1 LDIKIALVGNPNT
14 GKSTL
19 FNRLTGLNQ
28 KIGNFP
34 GITVDKKTGFTKLPD
49 GKEAEVIDLPGT
61 YSLYPK
67 SNDESIV
74 FQVLADKNNS
84 SHPDVIVLIVD
95 ASNLKR
101 NMLLFSQVADLGIP
115 MILALNMTDLS
126 EKQGIYINIDK
137 LAARIGVQV
146 VQISARNNIGLD
158 KLKQAINNTNKVA
171 TQFTEVDVNFLAP
184 EAINTIKKKLNAD
197 NDYYALQV
205 LHQHE
210 QLTYF
215 TAQEQEEIEEIEISN
230 KFESSKVQ
238 AAETI
243 ARYKYLSTILSGVVI
258 DKGTANKFSFSD
270 KLDSILTHKIW
281 GFAIFMLILFVI
293 FNAIFAW
300 SSYPM
305 DWIESGFGWITNFGH
320 EHLPAGMLTDLILD
334 GVIAGLG
341 GIFVFIPQIAILFAF
356 ISILEDTGYMSR
368 VTFMMDK
375 IMSKV
380 GLNGKSVVPMI
391 GGLAC
396 AVPSIMAARNI
407 ENWKDRMIT
416 IMVTP
421 LVSCSARLPVYTLLI
436 KLIIP
441 YKIIFG
447 IFNMQGLALM
457 VMYLVSF
464 AAAILVAWVMKI
476 IIKTK
481 EKSYFIM
488 ELPIYRMPRWK
499 NVLFTV
505 YEKSKTFVLEAGKV
519 IIAISIILW
528 VMASFGPGNRFEV
541 IDKKFEPRLTASIK
555 RTDQL
560 KTYLTASKI
569 IPTDSVYIKKI
580 DSAEKFTKHIET
592 LISTEKL
599 ENSYV
604 GILGHSIEP
613 IIRPLGYD
621 WKIGIGLITS
631 FAAREAF
638 VGTMATIY
646 SVDGGD
652 KDDDTI
658 KERMAA
664 SVNPK
669 TNLPVYTFATGISLM
684 LFYAFAM
691 QCMSTIAVVYR
702 ETKGWKWPIIQL
714 AYMTAMAY
722 VAALLAYQLLK

>member
-1 LDIKIALVGNPNT
+1 MGLDIKVALVGNPNT

-34 GITVDKKTGFTKLPD
+34 GITVDKKTGFTKLSV
-49 GKEAEVIDLPGT
+49 GKDAEIIDLPGT

-67 SNDESIV
+67 SADESIV
-74 FQVLADKNNS
+74 FQVLADQKNN
-84 SHPDVIVLIVD
+84 SHPDVIVLVTD

-101 NMLLFSQVADLGIP
+101 NMLLYSQVADLGIP
-115 MILALNMTDLS
+115 MILALNMIDLS
-126 EKQGIYINIDK
+126 AKQGIEINLDK
-137 LAARIGVQV
+137 LAEKLGIQV
-146 VQISARNNIGLD
+146 VSISARNNIGID
-158 KLKQAINNTNKVA
+158 KLKNAIANTTKIA
-171 TQFTEVDVNFLAP
+171 TQLQEVDLNFLAP
-184 EAINTIKKKLNAD
+184 EAINAIKTKLNSD

-210 QLTYF
+210 HLTFF
-215 TAQEQEEIEEIEISN
+215 TEKEQEEIEEIEQSN
-230 KFESSKVQ
+230 HFESAKIQ

-243 ARYKYLSTILSGVVI
+243 ARYKHLSTILADVVV
-258 DKGTANKFSFSD
+258 DKGTEKKFSFSD
-270 KLDSILTHKIW
+270 KLDTVLTHKVW
-281 GFAIFMLILFVI
+281 GFAIFLFILFVI

-305 DWIESGFGWITNFGH
+305 DWIESGFGFITELGH
-320 EHLPAGMLTDLILD
+320 EYLPAGMLTDLLLD

-356 ISILEDTGYMSR
+356 ISILEDTGYMAR

-421 LVSCSARLPVYTLLI
+421 LVSCSARLPVYILI
-436 KLIIP
+436 ISLIIP
-441 YKIIFG
+441 QKHVLG
-447 IFNMQGLALM
+447 IFNLQGLALM
-457 VMYLVSF
+457 VMYLVGIL
-464 AAAILVAWVMKI
+464 AAVLVAWVMKF

-481 EKSYFIM
+481 ERSYFIM
-488 ELPIYRMPRWK
+488 ELPVYRMPRWK
-499 NVLFTV
+499 NVLFTM
-505 YEKSKTFVLEAGKV
+505 YEKSKTFVFEAGKV
-519 IIAISIILW
+519 IIAISVILW
-528 VMASFGPGNRFEV
+528 VMAAYGPGDRFEN
-541 IDKKFEPRLTASIK
+541 IEKKYAAALADTTKNTDHIK
-555 RTDQL
+555 VL
-560 KTYLTASKI
+560 EA
-569 IPTDSVYIKKI
+569 
-580 DSAEKFTKHIET
+580 
-592 LISTEKL
+592 TEKL

-604 GILGHSIEP
+604 GVLGHWIEP
-613 IIRPLGYD
+613 VIRPLGYD

-652 KDDDTI
+652 EDTTTI
-658 KERMAA
+658 RARMAA
-664 SVNPK
+664 SVNSR
-669 TNLPVYTFATGISLM
+669 TGLPVYSFATGISLM

-691 QCMSTIAVVYR
+691 QCMSTVAIVYR
-702 ETKGWKWPIIQL
+702 ETKGWKWPVIQL
-714 AYMTAMAY
+714 VYMTAMAY
-722 VAALLAYQLLK
+722 VAALVAYQLLK

>member
-1 LDIKIALVGNPNT
+1 MDIKVALVGNPNT

-34 GITVDKKTGFTKLPD
+34 GITVDKKTGSMKMID
-49 GKEAEVIDLPGT
+49 GKHAEIIDLPGT

-67 SNDESIV
+67 SSDESIV
-74 FQVLADKNNS
+74 FQVLADQKNS
-84 SHPDVIVLIVD
+84 SHPDVIVLIAD

-101 NMLLFSQVADLGIP
+101 NMLLYSQVADLGIP
-115 MILALNMTDLS
+115 MILALNMIDLA
-126 EKQGIYINIDK
+126 EKQGIEVNLDK
-137 LAARIGVQV
+137 LAQKLGIQV
-146 VQISARNNIGLD
+146 VSISARNNIGID
-158 KLKQAINNTNKVA
+158 RLKQAIANTTKIA
-171 TQFTEVDVNFLAP
+171 TQFQDVDVNSLAP
-184 EAINTIKKKLNAD
+184 EAINAIKSKLNSD

-210 QLTYF
+210 YLNF
-215 TAQEQEEIEEIEISN
+215 FSDQEQEEIETIEQSHN
-230 KFESSKVQ
+230 FESSKVQ
-238 AAETI
+238 AAETV
-243 ARYKYLSTILSGVVI
+243 ARYRHLSEILADVVT
-258 DKGTANKFSFSD
+258 DRGTAKKFSFSD
-270 KLDSILTHKIW
+270 KLDAILTHKVW
-281 GFAIFMLILFVI
+281 GFAIFILILFVI

-305 DWIESGFGWITNFGH
+305 DLIEGGFGYLTEVGH
-320 EHLPAGMLTDLILD
+320 QYLPAGMFTDLLLD

-356 ISILEDTGYMSR
+356 ISILEDTGYMAR

-391 GGLAC
+391 GSLAC

-421 LVSCSARLPVYTLLI
+421 LISCSARLPVYILI
-436 KLIIP
+436 ISLIIP
-441 YKIIFG
+441 SENLFG
-447 IFNMQGLALM
+447 VFNMQGLALM
-457 VMYLVSF
+457 VMYLVGLL
-464 AAAILVAWVMKI
+464 AAVLVAWVMKF

-481 EKSYFIM
+481 ERSYFIM

-499 NVLFTV
+499 NVFYTM
-505 YEKSKTFVLEAGKV
+505 YEKSKTFIIEAGKV

-528 VMASFGPGNRFEV
+528 VMAAFGPGDRFE
-541 IDKKFEPRLTASIK
+541 
-555 RTDQL
+555 
-560 KTYLTASKI
+560 
-569 IPTDSVYIKKI
+569 KI
-580 DSAEKFTKHIET
+580 DAKYALALADTTRNTEHIET
-592 LISTEKL
+592 LIATEKL

-604 GILGHSIEP
+604 GILGHWIEP
-613 IIRPLGYD
+613 AIRPLGYD

-652 KDDDTI
+652 EDTSTI
-658 KERMAA
+658 RERMEA
-664 SVNPK
+664 SVNSK
-669 TNLPVYTFATGISLM
+669 TGLPVYTFATGISLM
-684 LFYAFAM
+684 LFYAFANKI
-691 QCMSTIAVVYR
+691 T
-702 ETKGWKWPIIQL
+702 
-714 AYMTAMAY
+714 
-722 VAALLAYQLLK
+722 

>member
-1 LDIKIALVGNPNT
+1 LDIKVALVGNPNT

-34 GITVDKKTGFTKLPD
+34 GITVDKKTGFMKLPG
-49 GKEAEVIDLPGT
+49 GKEAEIIDLPGT

-67 SNDESIV
+67 STDESIV
-74 FQVLADKNNS
+74 FQVLADKNNN
-84 SHPDVIVLIVD
+84 SHPDVIVLIAD

-101 NMLLFSQVADLGIP
+101 NMLLYSQVADLGIP
-115 MILALNMTDLS
+115 MILALNMIDLS
-126 EKQGIYINIDK
+126 TKQGIEINLDK
-137 LAARIGVQV
+137 LAEKLGIQV
-146 VQISARNNIGLD
+146 VSISARNNIGID
-158 KLKQAINNTNKVA
+158 KLKQAIANTNKIA
-171 TQFTEVDVNFLAP
+171 TQFQDVDVNFLAP
-184 EAINTIKKKLNAD
+184 AAINAIKSKLNSD

-210 QLTYF
+210 HLTFF
-215 TAQEQEEIEEIEISN
+215 TEQEQEEIEKIEQSHH
-230 KFESSKVQ
+230 FESSKIQ

-243 ARYKYLSTILSGVVI
+243 ARYKHLGTILSDVVV
-258 DKGTANKFSFSD
+258 DNGTEKKFSFSD
-270 KLDSILTHKIW
+270 KLDSILTHKVW
-281 GFAIFMLILFVI
+281 GFAIFLLILFVI

-305 DWIESGFGWITNFGH
+305 DWIEIGFGFITSLGH
-320 EHLPAGMLTDLILD
+320 EYLPAGMLTDLLLD

-356 ISILEDTGYMSR
+356 ISILEDTGYMAR

-421 LVSCSARLPVYTLLI
+421 LVSCSARLPVYILI
-436 KLIIP
+436 ISLIIP
-441 YKIIFG
+441 SQTVLG
-447 IFNMQGLALM
+447 VFNLQGLALM
-457 VMYLVSF
+457 VMYLVGII
-464 AAAILVAWVMKI
+464 AAVLVAWVMKF

-481 EKSYFIM
+481 ERSYFIM
-488 ELPIYRMPRWK
+488 ELPVYRMPRWK
-499 NVLFTV
+499 NVFYTM
-505 YEKSKTFVLEAGKV
+505 YEKSKTFVFEAGKV

-528 VMASFGPGNRFEV
+528 VMASFGPGKRFES
-541 IDKKFEPRLTASIK
+541 IDKKYESALADTTKNTDHIK
-555 RTDQL
+555 
-560 KTYLTASKI
+560 
-569 IPTDSVYIKKI
+569 
-580 DSAEKFTKHIET
+580 T
-592 LISTEKL
+592 LIATEKL

-604 GILGHSIEP
+604 GILGHWIEP
-613 IIRPLGYD
+613 AIRPLGYD

-652 KDDDTI
+652 EDTSTI
-658 KERMAA
+658 RERMSA
-664 SVNPK
+664 SVNSR
-669 TNLPVYTFATGISLM
+669 TGLPVYTFATGISLM

-691 QCMSTIAVVYR
+691 QCMSTVAIVYR
-702 ETKGWKWPIIQL
+702 ETKGWKWPVIQL

-722 VAALLAYQLLK
+722 VAALIAYQLLK